1 MSEANRIN
9 AAADWL
15 LRLQSE
21 TASDATI
28 RSWVQWCEAD
38 VRNQRAFDQVR
49 ETLQIADG
57 LAGEVENGELIGAS
71 MEVPRGRFERFMAG
85 WREAWRVS
93 LQYPLQYPLSTM
105 AASVAALA
113 VAALAWVTLTSTG
126 HLPVRNGAVIESDEA
141 VHAAMLPDGSRV
153 ELASKS
159 TLAVHYTGAA
169 RSLDLRDGEA
179 YFTVTPNKRRP
190 FIVTADGVSVRA
202 VGTAFNVRSAAG
214 RVVVTVT
221 EGTVDIYQQSSR
233 SAPAGKPVRAGAG
246 FQVVWQTGGA
256 APGQAERA
264 QAGAEPARVSVKPA
278 TAVGWREGRL
288 EYLDEPLEAVVADV
302 NRYAI
307 RPVVIADDAARK
319 LRFSGTVMV
328 GLTDE
333 WLSALPR
340 QFPVTLQRQNGVD
353 MIHSVAA
360 DSR

>member
-1 MSEANRIN
+1 MSEVNRIT

-21 TASDATI
+21 TASDETI
-28 RSWVQWCEAD
+28 RSWVQWCEDD
-38 VRNQRAFDQVR
+38 VRNQQAFDRVR
-49 ETLQIADG
+49 EMLRVTDG
-57 LAGEVENGELIGAS
+57 LAGEVENGELIGVPLEA
-71 MEVPRGRFERFMAG
+71 PRGRFEQFVAL
-85 WREAWRVS
+85 WRESAWRIP
-93 LQYPLQYPLSTM
+93 LRYPLRTV
-105 AASVAALA
+105 AASVAVMA
-113 VAALAWVTLTSTG
+113 VAALVWGMLISTG
-126 HLPVRNGAVIESDEA
+126 HLPVRNGAVIESDEP

-159 TLAVHYTGAA
+159 TLAVHYTGAT

-179 YFTVTPNKRRP
+179 YFTVAPNKRRP
-190 FIVTADGVSVRA
+190 FIVTVDGVNVRA

-221 EGTVDIYQQSSR
+221 EGTVDVYQQAS
-233 SAPAGKPVRAGAG
+233 KPLRAGAG
-246 FQVVWQTGGA
+246 SQVVWQTDGA
-256 APGQAERA
+256 ASGKEGRVE
-264 QAGAEPARVSVKPA
+264 AGGEPAKVSVKPA

-302 NRYAI
+302 NRYAS

-328 GLTDE
+328 ELTDE

-353 MIHSVAA
+353 MIHSVVN

>member
-1 MSEANRIN
+1 MSEVNRIN

-21 TASDATI
+21 TAGDETI
-28 RSWVQWCEAD
+28 RNWVQWCEAD
-38 VRNQRAFDQVR
+38 VRNQQAFDRVR
-49 ETLQIADG
+49 EMLQIADG

-71 MEVPRGRFERFMAG
+71 SEVPRSRFERLLAG
-85 WREAWRVS
+85 WRIPF
-93 LQYPLQYPLSTM
+93 QYPWRAV
-105 AASVAALA
+105 AASVAVVA
-113 VAALAWVTLTSTG
+113 VAAVAWLTLTSMG
-126 HLPVRNGAVIESDEA
+126 HLPVRNGTVIEADEP

-159 TLAVHYTGAA
+159 TLAVHYTEAT

-190 FIVTADGVSVRA
+190 FIVTVDGVSVRA

-221 EGTVDIYQQSSR
+221 EGIVDIYRQSAR

-246 FQVVWQTGGA
+246 LQVVWQTGGA
-256 APGQAERA
+256 ASGQAEPA
-264 QAGAEPARVSVKPA
+264 QAGGGPARVSVKPA

-302 NRYAI
+302 NRYAA

-353 MIHSVAA
+353 MIHSVDT